1 MKMNKRKIPA
11 SYPQV
16 TDEDEN
22 ILHEVVKGR
31 WYTERTYCRKFARE
45 LCKVAGTKHALLV
58 NSGSSANFIALKT
71 LFDFFPGKYVLTC
84 ACGFPTTVAPIYQH
98 GRIPLYV
105 DIDPKTLSPN
115 MGQIAYM
122 LDKYGEYISG
132 AIFTHALGFPFNEP
146 LVREML
152 SSDRF
157 FVADNCDAL
166 GADIDGFPVGTWAD
180 ISTHSFFPAHHIMG
194 IQAGA
199 LTLNDD
205 KFVKRASQYIN
216 WGRDCSCLPGQDNV
230 CGNRF
235 GYTWDKLPE
244 GWDHKYTF
252 TQLGYN
258 MQSNDFS
265 GALGFSQIQRLDE
278 IVQKR
283 KFNFLMLESAL
294 EDFGKY
300 ITFTELE
307 MFYDPSPF
315 GFLITLKYKI
325 RTLINP
331 MIQYLEENGIATR
344 RMFGGNLTRQPGFQ
358 NLQYITVPDLDGSDK
373 LLEQSFWIGC
383 HPGVSEDDI
392 KYIAY
397 TFKNFFDER
406 GLY

>member
-1 MKMNKRKIPA
+1 MNKRKIPA

-58 NSGSSANFIALKT
+58 NSGSSATFIALKT

-98 GRIPLYV
+98 GRIPLYI

-132 AIFTHALGFPFNEP
+132 AIFIHTLGFPFNEP

-152 SSDRF
+152 GSDRF

-166 GADIDGFPVGTWAD
+166 GSTIDGFPAGTWAD
-180 ISTHSFFPAHHIMG
+180 ISTYSFFPAHHIFSG
-194 IQAGA
+194 EGGA

-216 WGRDCSCLPGQDNV
+216 WGRDCNCLPGQDNV

-235 GYTWDKLPE
+235 GYKWDKLPE

-258 MQSNDFS
+258 LKMTEFQ
-265 GALGFSQIQRLDE
+265 GALGFSQIQRLLT
-278 IVQKR
+278 IVERRIENTIKLLDVIR
-283 KFNFLMLESAL
+283 PYTNYIDFVES
-294 EDFGKY
+294 EDGY
-300 ITFTELE
+300 R
-307 MFYDPSPF
+307 PSPF
-315 GFLITLKYKI
+315 GFLVILRDKYK
-325 RTLINP
+325 TLINP

-383 HPGVSEDDI
+383 GPHVSEDDI